1 MLKKLMLVAVLGL
14 PVSAFAGP
22 YILIGGASGKA
33 DVEEIEAS
41 FSPLASLESD
51 DSFGRALVGVGV
63 DVTPNLA
70 VEALYLTKAEVSVA
84 DRLTGETDKLESS
97 GIQFAALVKAPLT
110 PAFSVFGK
118 LSGNYMEV
126 KYTHNDPASPVTSGS
141 VKDSNF
147 HLGFGAG
154 LEFLFNDDAGIR
166 LTAERIQ
173 FRDAINGSG
182 DSDLD
187 QATIAVVLNF

>member
-1 MLKKLMLVAVLGL
+1 MLKKLMLAAVLGL
-14 PVSAFAGP
+14 PVTAFAGP

-33 DVEEIEAS
+33 DVEALEAT
-41 FSPLASLESD
+41 FNPLAPLDSD
-51 DSFGRALVGVGV
+51 DSFGRALVGAGA
-63 DVTPNLA
+63 DITPNLA
-70 VEALYLTKAEVSVA
+70 VEALYLTKAEVSVS
-84 DRLTGETDKLESS
+84 DRVTGEVGKLESS
-97 GIQFAALVKAPLT
+97 GIQLAALVKAPLT
-110 PAFSVFGK
+110 PSFAVFGK

-126 KYTHNDPASPVTSGS
+126 KYAYSDPLLPVNNMSM
-141 VKDSNF
+141 KDSSF
-147 HLGFGAG
+147 YLGFGAG

-173 FRDAINGSG
+173 FRDTLNGN